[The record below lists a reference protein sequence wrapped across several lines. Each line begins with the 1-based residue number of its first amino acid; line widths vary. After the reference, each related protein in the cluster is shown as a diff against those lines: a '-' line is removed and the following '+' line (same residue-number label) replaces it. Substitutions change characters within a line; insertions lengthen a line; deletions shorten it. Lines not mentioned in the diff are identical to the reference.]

1 MSIKKTLALVAAL
14 TLISTAFVGCGDEKN
29 SSKSSTS
36 ASSSSKASGESSSGG
51 ESSGSGTAEIKL
63 PTDGDTFTVMSWNDE
78 FPKMVANYYIPDEG
92 GTVEIKAGAGDTIVD
107 ADGNPVTGDD
117 GKEKKKDLVVASL
130 GDIEY
135 KAQFFGVGGGQAS
148 QYYDTYFLSG
158 DDVDLYCVEADF
170 ALTYLESSNA
180 APLSDVGLTKEDFS
194 KNYDYTLEIGT
205 TSDGTLKGVSF
216 QAAPGGFVYRTDLAK
231 EYLGVNTPEEM
242 QAKVK
247 DWKTFE
253 ATAKTVYDASGD
265 KKTAL
270 TSTLGGI
277 WQVFASARDEAWVT
291 DDKLNVSEDVTNF
304 LTFAKDLTDKG
315 YVTKIN
321 QWSDSWYALGQTDET
336 MGYFVSTWGLKDT
349 GTTSGNGFM
358 TDAAGAVGG
367 ATYGKWN
374 ICEGP
379 QSYFWGGTWLVVP
392 PSCDNADLAK
402 GVIEYFCKKDDT
414 MKKYA
419 EATGDFVNNKDV
431 MTALVAAKTNQ
442 NGNLGGQDQ
451 FQVLNSVAEKITMDS
466 KLITEYDASVKAS
479 FQTVYGDYV
488 EGKHAS
494 VEAAIEAFKKDVI
507 SKNTQLKVD

>member
-14 TLISTAFVGCGDEKN
+14 TLISTAFVGCGPKDD
-29 SSKSSTS
+29 SSKSSTG
-36 ASSSSKASGESSSGG
+36 SSSSKTDDKSSEDGDSSGG
-51 ESSGSGTAEIKL
+51 DTAEISL

-92 GTVEIKAGAGDTIVD
+92 GTVEIKPGEGETIVD
-107 ADGNPVTGDD
+107 EDGNPVLDDD
-117 GKEKKKDLVVASL
+117 GNEKKKDLVVASL
-130 GDIEY
+130 GETNY
-135 KAQFFGVGGGQAS
+135 KAQFFGVGGGSAS
-148 QYYDTYFLSG
+148 QYYDTYFMSG
-158 DDVDLYCVEADF
+158 EDVDLYCVEADF
-170 ALTYLESSNA
+170 ALSYLESNNA
-180 APLSDVGLTKEDFS
+180 APLSDVGLTKDDFS

-205 TSDGTLKGVSF
+205 IADGTLKGVSF
-216 QAAPGGFVYRTDLAK
+216 QAAPGGFVYRKDLA
-231 EYLGVNTPEEM
+231 ETYLGVKTPEEM
-242 QAKVK
+242 QEKVK

-253 ATAKTVYDASGD
+253 ATAKTVYEKSGD

-277 WQVFASARDEAWVT
+277 WQVFSSARNEAWVT
-291 DDKLNVSEDVTNF
+291 NDKLNISDDVTNF

-315 YVTKIN
+315 YVTKVN
-321 QWSDSWYALGQTDET
+321 QWSDSWFALGQTDQT

-358 TDAAGAVGG
+358 TDSAGAVGG
-367 ATYGKWN
+367 ATYGQWN

-431 MTALVAAKTNQ
+431 MAALVAAKTNS

-451 FQVLNSVAEKITMDS
+451 FQVLNKVAEKITMDS

-507 SKNTQLKVD
+507 SKNTQLTVD